1 MTIQMLVFD
10 LRESDKQ
17 FFENNELQNFNFT
30 FYDNSLNP
38 QTVKSLPQEIKDRTT
53 VISVS
58 RNSDMTREVIDEFK
72 NLRII

>member
-38 QTVKSLPQEIKDRTT
+38 QTVKSVPHIKWQCKD
-53 VISVS
+53 
-58 RNSDMTREVIDEFK
+58 
-72 NLRII
+72 